1 MASGFELP
9 ENGTGGGRGI
19 YTAGFGGGGFT
30 FSFFLG
36 FASGLYGFIF
46 LSAAATPI
54 ALATSAESSC
64 KGVSEGVYRSCLGCM
79 YTFSKLGRLTGS
91 GDTSEDVCCES
102 EMPSLNAG
110 MEAGGCALEE
120 MFLGSS
126 AGFIMFICVLKN
138 CGARVM
144 AVARI
149 T

>member
-1 MASGFELP
+1 M
-9 ENGTGGGRGI
+9 

-36 FASGLYGFIF
+36 FAGGLYGFIF

-64 KGVSEGVYRSCLGCM
+64 EGVSRGVYKSSLGCM
-79 YTFSKLGRLTGS
+79 YTFSKLGRRNGS
-91 GDTSEDVCCES
+91 GDTPGDVCCES
-102 EMPSLNAG
+102 ETPSLNAG
-110 MEAGGCALEE
+110 MKAGGCALGE
-120 MFLGSS
+120 MFSGSS
-126 AGFIMFICVLKN
+126 VGVIVFIRALKN

-144 AVARI
+144 VARI